1 VNTRSARNWLSLSGL
16 FAAVFYVLHVVLGT
30 QNYPGYDWL
39 KQAVSDLTAV
49 DAPSYIIASRFTA
62 LYGALSCICCV
73 ILSLMLTNE
82 KSKLFKYGIYIY
94 TLMNWV
100 SFIGY
105 TLFPLSSSGFKGT
118 IQDIMH
124 FYVVTI
130 LVVLGSIGSLVLL
143 IVGGLQKKNHQVIG
157 ICAIFTLAS
166 MFFGSIG
173 IGIMPKNY
181 FGLVERFSVFSVVI
195 FTGILGVWGFFK
207 PDSE

>member
-1 VNTRSARNWLSLSGL
+1 MRSAKNWLSLSGL

-30 QNYPGYDWL
+30 HNYPGYDWL

-82 KSKLFKYGIYIY
+82 RSKLFKSGIYIY
-94 TLMNWV
+94 TLMNWI